1 MSFNFMTAVT
11 VCSDFGAQE
20 NKICCCFHFS
30 PCIPSHEVMELDKNT
45 CQNSV
50 CLQYLDITM
59 LTVRVRKLQVQAGS
73 PEQPLPRHMPGWL
86 GWLSAFYW
94 SKQNL
99 GFLPH
104 PIPSHPF
111 WPSPNAQKAHSNLSL
126 KTDFAFSV
134 QLGSERCRSS
144 QLQQWPDGQLPYPLL
159 SPALVL

>member
-73 PEQPLPRHMPGWL
+73 PEQPLPRPPFHLAGW
-86 GWLSAFYW
+86 
-94 SKQNL
+94 Q
-99 GFLPH
+99 
-104 PIPSHPF
+104 
-111 WPSPNAQKAHSNLSL
+111 
-126 KTDFAFSV
+126 AFSLLLV
-134 QLGSERCRSS
+134 KAEFGVPSS
-144 QLQQWPDGQLPYPLL
+144 PYPITSLL
-159 SPALVL
+159 ALTKCSKSPQQPVSEA